1 MKQLTSQLRERLQ
14 LADGSEVVIR
24 PLERGDRAGI
34 KAAIGRLSDES
45 RYFRFASAKPRLS
58 ERELDRLV
66 DVDHHRHEA
75 LVAID
80 AATGEGVAVVRYV
93 ELNGESGAVE
103 VAATV
108 IDDWQG
114 RGLGGAMM
122 ARLAQ
127 RAREE
132 GHRALRASTL
142 AENRRSIAML
152 LRAGFK
158 SRMRGGT
165 LREYELPL
173 G

>member
-1 MKQLTSQLRERLQ
+1 MKQLTRQLRERLR

-24 PLERGDRAGI
+24 PLERADRAGI
-34 KAAIGRLSDES
+34 KAAIPRLSDES
-45 RYFRFASAKPRLS
+45 RYFRFASPKPRLS
-58 ERELDRLV
+58 EQELDVLV

-75 LVAID
+75 LVGID

-93 ELNGESGAVE
+93 QLNDESGAVE

-127 RAREE
+127 RAHEE
-132 GHRALRASTL
+132 GHRTLRANTL

-158 SRMRGGT
+158 SRQSGGP

-173 G
+173 R